1 MSMSLSSKSVN
12 RFTYMEEGLCRC
24 DSVGD
29 EERTPDYPG
38 GVSLTTCV
46 LKSVK
51 VKQEVDQGDVM

>member
-1 MSMSLSSKSVN
+1 
-12 RFTYMEEGLCRC
+12 MEKGLCRC

-29 EERTPDYPG
+29 EERTLDYPG